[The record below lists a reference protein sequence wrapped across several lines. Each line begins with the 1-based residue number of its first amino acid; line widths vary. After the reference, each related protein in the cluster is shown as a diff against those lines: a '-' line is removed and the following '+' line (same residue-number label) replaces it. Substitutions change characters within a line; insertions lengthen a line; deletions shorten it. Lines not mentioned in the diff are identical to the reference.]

1 MKPLNKNTIL
11 TNLPKNQVN
20 LTIYKEITSTNELS
34 KNTAFKNEFN
44 LILAEKQTAGKGRHG
59 KNWYSPKN
67 GNIYM
72 SLSTK
77 KELNYAPLSLL
88 VGIICAQVLTKYTNK
103 GAVRLKWPNDIV
115 VNNKKVGGI
124 LVEKVVSDSETTTIV
139 GIGINFLIDSQE
151 KWWGDLSNYNVGDSR
166 DHIISMITSKII
178 NLFNK
183 ENEDWIDEWL
193 KYCMHINKEVKII
206 KTDDSSENAIFK
218 SIDQDGCAL
227 LETEMGIKIFN
238 SGEISI
244 KGVY

>member
-1 MKPLNKNTIL
+1 LKPLNKNTIL

-88 VGIICAQVLTKYTNK
+88 VG
-103 GAVRLKWPNDIV
+103 
-115 VNNKKVGGI
+115 
-124 LVEKVVSDSETTTIV
+124 
-139 GIGINFLIDSQE
+139 
-151 KWWGDLSNYNVGDSR
+151 
-166 DHIISMITSKII
+166 
-178 NLFNK
+178 
-183 ENEDWIDEWL
+183 
-193 KYCMHINKEVKII
+193 
-206 KTDDSSENAIFK
+206 
-218 SIDQDGCAL
+218 
-227 LETEMGIKIFN
+227 
-238 SGEISI
+238 
-244 KGVY
+244 

>member
-1 MKPLNKNTIL
+1 MKQLNKNIIL
-11 TNLPKNQVN
+11 ANLPKKRVN
-20 LTIYKEITSTNELS
+20 LAIYNEIDSTNEIS
-34 KNTAFKNEFN
+34 KNAPIENEFN

-115 VNNKKVGGI
+115 VNNKKIGGI
-124 LVEKVVSDSETTTIV
+124 LIEKVVSDKEKTTIV

-151 KWWGDLSNYNVGDSR
+151 KWWGDLSNFNIGDSR
-166 DHIISMITSKII
+166 DQIISMITSNII
-178 NLFNK
+178 SIFDK
-183 ENEDWIDEWL
+183 ENEDWINEWL

-206 KTDDSSENAIFK
+206 KANNSSENAIFK

-227 LETEMGIKIFN
+227 LETKMGIKIFN
-238 SGEISI
+238 SGEITI

>member
-1 MKPLNKNTIL
+1 MKQLNKNIIL
-11 TNLPKNQVN
+11 ANLPKKRVN
-20 LTIYKEITSTNELS
+20 LAIYNDIDSTNEIS
-34 KNTAFKNEFN
+34 KNAPIENEFN

-103 GAVRLKWPNDIV
+103 MAVRLKWPNDIV
-115 VNNKKVGGI
+115 VNNKKIGGI
-124 LVEKVVSDSETTTIV
+124 LVEKVVSDNETTTIV

-151 KWWGDLSNYNVGDSR
+151 KWWGDLSKFNIGDSR
-166 DHIISMITSKII
+166 DQIISMITSKII
-178 NLFNK
+178 NIFDK

-206 KTDDSSENAIFK
+206 KTDDSSENAVFK

>member
-1 MKPLNKNTIL
+1 MKQLNKNIIL
-11 TNLPKNQVN
+11 ANLPKKRLN
-20 LTIYKEITSTNELS
+20 LAIYNDIDSTNEIS
-34 KNTAFKNEFN
+34 KNAPIENEFN

-115 VNNKKVGGI
+115 VNNKKIGGI
-124 LVEKVVSDSETTTIV
+124 LIEKVVSDKETTTIV

-151 KWWGDLSNYNVGDSR
+151 KWWGDLSNFNIGDSR
-166 DHIISMITSKII
+166 DQIISMITSKII
-178 NLFNK
+178 NIFDK
-183 ENEDWIDEWL
+183 ENEDWINEWL

-238 SGEISI
+238 SGEITI

>member
-1 MKPLNKNTIL
+1 MKQLNKNIIL
-11 TNLPKNQVN
+11 ANLPKKRVN
-20 LTIYKEITSTNELS
+20 LAIYNEIDSTNEIS
-34 KNTAFKNEFN
+34 KNAPIENEFN

-115 VNNKKVGGI
+115 VNNKKIGGI
-124 LVEKVVSDSETTTIV
+124 LVEKVVSDNETTTIV

-151 KWWGDLSNYNVGDSR
+151 KWWGDLSNFNIGDSR
-166 DHIISMITSKII
+166 DQIISMITSNII
-178 NLFNK
+178 SIFDK
-183 ENEDWIDEWL
+183 ENEDWINEWL

-206 KTDDSSENAIFK
+206 KANNSSENAIFK

-227 LETEMGIKIFN
+227 LETKMGIKIFN
-238 SGEISI
+238 SGEITI

>member
-1 MKPLNKNTIL
+1 LKQLNKNIIL
-11 TNLPKNQVN
+11 ANLPKKRVN
-20 LTIYKEITSTNELS
+20 LAIYNEIDSTNEIS
-34 KNTAFKNEFN
+34 KNAAIENEFN
-44 LILAEKQTAGKGRHG
+44 LILTEKQTAGKGRHG

-88 VGIICAQVLTKYTNK
+88 VGIICAQVLIKYTNK
-103 GAVRLKWPNDIV
+103 EAVRLKWPNDIV
-115 VNNKKVGGI
+115 VNSKKIGGI
-124 LVEKVVSDSETTTIV
+124 LVEKVVSDIETTTIV

-151 KWWGDLSNYNVGDSR
+151 KWWGDLSNYNVSDSR
-166 DHIISMITSKII
+166 DQIISMITSKII
-178 NLFNK
+178 NIFDK

-206 KTDDSSENAIFK
+206 KTDGSSENAIFK

>member
-1 MKPLNKNTIL
+1 MKQLNKNIIL
-11 TNLPKNQVN
+11 ANLPKKRVN
-20 LTIYKEITSTNELS
+20 LAIYNEIDSTNEIS
-34 KNTAFKNEFN
+34 KNAPIENEFN

-115 VNNKKVGGI
+115 VNNKKIGGI
-124 LVEKVVSDSETTTIV
+124 LVEKVVSENETTTIV

-151 KWWGDLSNYNVGDSR
+151 KWWGDLSNFNIGDSR
-166 DHIISMITSKII
+166 DQIISMITSNII
-178 NLFNK
+178 CIFDK
-183 ENEDWIDEWL
+183 ENEDWINEWL

-206 KTDDSSENAIFK
+206 KTNNSSENAIFK
-218 SIDQDGCAL
+218 SINQDGCAL
-227 LETEMGIKIFN
+227 LETKMGIKIFN
-238 SGEISI
+238 SGEITI

>member
-1 MKPLNKNTIL
+1 MKQLNKNIIL
-11 TNLPKNQVN
+11 ANLPKKRVN
-20 LTIYKEITSTNELS
+20 LAIYNEIDSTNEIS
-34 KNTAFKNEFN
+34 KNAPIENEFN

-115 VNNKKVGGI
+115 VNNKKIGGI
-124 LVEKVVSDSETTTIV
+124 LVEKVVSDNETTTIV

-151 KWWGDLSNYNVGDSR
+151 KWWGDLSNFNIGDSR
-166 DHIISMITSKII
+166 DQIISMITSNII
-178 NLFNK
+178 CIFDK
-183 ENEDWIDEWL
+183 ENEDWINEWL

-206 KTDDSSENAIFK
+206 KTNNSSENAIFK
-218 SIDQDGCAL
+218 SINQDGCAL
-227 LETEMGIKIFN
+227 LETKMGIKIFN
-238 SGEISI
+238 SGEITI

>member
-1 MKPLNKNTIL
+1 MKQLNKNIIL
-11 TNLPKNQVN
+11 ANLPKKRVN
-20 LTIYKEITSTNELS
+20 LAIYNEIDSTNEIS
-34 KNTAFKNEFN
+34 KNAPIENEFN

-88 VGIICAQVLTKYTNK
+88 VGIVCAQVLTKYTNK

-115 VNNKKVGGI
+115 VNNKKIGGI
-124 LVEKVVSDSETTTIV
+124 LIEKVVSDKEKTTIV

-151 KWWGDLSNYNVGDSR
+151 KWWGDLSNFNIGDSR
-166 DHIISMITSKII
+166 DQIISMITSNII
-178 NLFNK
+178 SIFDK
-183 ENEDWIDEWL
+183 ENEDWINEWL

>member
-1 MKPLNKNTIL
+1 
-11 TNLPKNQVN
+11 
-20 LTIYKEITSTNELS
+20 
-34 KNTAFKNEFN
+34 
-44 LILAEKQTAGKGRHG
+44 
-59 KNWYSPKN
+59 
-67 GNIYM
+67 M

-115 VNNKKVGGI
+115 VNNKKIGGI
-124 LVEKVVSDSETTTIV
+124 LVEKVVSDIETITIV

-151 KWWGDLSNYNVGDSR
+151 KWWGDLSNYNVSDSR
-166 DHIISMITSKII
+166 DQIISMITSKII
-178 NLFNK
+178 NIFDK

-193 KYCMHINKEVKII
+193 KYCNHINKEVKII